1 MKKIIILGSTG
12 SIGRQTID
20 IISKNKKNFNV
31 ILLSTNKNINVLS
44 KQIKKFNVR
53 NVVVTNLS
61 SYKKFK
67 KKFNKINVFNNF
79 EKIDKII
86 KGKVDY
92 TMSAISGFDGLRPT
106 IKIIKKTKKIAIANK
121 ESIICGWE
129 LIKKELKKNKTEF
142 IPVDSEHFSI
152 WSVIR
157 DSNKDEIEKIIL
169 TASGGPFLNKR
180 SIKKV
185 KPINALKHPNWKM
198 GKKISVD
205 SATLMN
211 KIFEVIEAKKMFDLE
226 LYKFQILIH
235 PKSYVHAIVKF
246 KNGLIKIIAHD
257 TDMKIP
263 IYNSIYIGEKK
274 QYYFKLK
281 KINLEILNSL
291 NLQKVDDKKFPVI
304 KLLKKLTNKN
314 SLFDTAV
321 VSANDELVNL
331 FLKKKIKFFEI
342 SSKIMSILS
351 LSFLTKFKGQKP
363 KNLAQIERL
372 NEFVRLKT
380 RTLSVISQ
388 KK

>member
-12 SIGRQTID
+12 SIGKQTIE
-20 IISKNKKNFNV
+20 IIGKNKKNFKIV
-31 ILLSTNKNINVLS
+31 LLSTNKNINILS
-44 KQIKKFNVR
+44 KQIKKFNVQ
-53 NVVVTNLS
+53 NVIVTDINS
-61 SYKKFK
+61 FKKIKKKFK
-67 KKFNKINVFNNF
+67 KINVFNNF
-79 EKIDKII
+79 EKLDKII
-86 KGKVDY
+86 KSKADY

-129 LIKKELKKNKTEF
+129 LIKKELKKNKTTF

-157 DSNKDEIEKIIL
+157 DSHKDEIEKIIL
-169 TASGGPFLNKR
+169 TASGGPFLNEKN
-180 SIKKV
+180 IKKV
-185 KPINALKHPNWKM
+185 KLINALKHPNWKM

-226 LYKFQILIH
+226 LDKFDILIH

-263 IYNSIYIGEKK
+263 IYNSIYIDEKK
-274 QYYFKLK
+274 QYYFNLK

-291 NLQKVDDKKFPVI
+291 NLQKVNDKKFPVI
-304 KLLKKLTNKN
+304 KLLKKLNNKN

-321 VSANDELVNL
+321 VSVNDEIVNL

-342 SSKIMSILS
+342 SKKITTILS
-351 LSFLTKFKGQKP
+351 LAFLTKLKGQKP
-363 KNLAQIERL
+363 KNLAQIEKL

-380 RTLSVISQ
+380 RTLSVKS
-388 KK
+388 KKK

>member
-12 SIGRQTID
+12 SIGKQTIE
-20 IISKNKKNFNV
+20 IISKNKKNFKI
-31 ILLSTNKNINVLS
+31 ILLSADKNINILS
-44 KQIKKFNVR
+44 KQIEKFNVQ
-53 NVVVTNLS
+53 NVIVTNINS
-61 SYKKFK
+61 FKKIKKKFK
-67 KKFNKINVFNNF
+67 KINVFNNF
-79 EKIDKII
+79 EKLDKII

-92 TMSAISGFDGLRPT
+92 TMSAISGLDGLKPT

-129 LIKKELKKNKTEF
+129 LIKKELKKNKTVF
-142 IPVDSEHFSI
+142 IPVDSEHFSV
-152 WSVIR
+152 WSVIK
-157 DSNKDEIEKIIL
+157 DSHKDEIEKIIL
-169 TASGGPFLNKR
+169 TASGGPFLNKKN
-180 SIKKV
+180 IMKV
-185 KPINALKHPNWKM
+185 KLINALKHPNWKM
-198 GKKISVD
+198 GKKISID

-211 KIFEVIEAKKMFDLE
+211 KIFEVIEAKKIFDLQ
-226 LYKFQILIH
+226 LNKFDILIH

-263 IYNSIYIGEKK
+263 IYNSIYIGGKK
-274 QYYFKLK
+274 QHFFKSK
-281 KINLEILNSL
+281 KIDLKILNSL
-291 NLQKVDDKKFPVI
+291 NFQKVDDKKFPVI
-304 KLLKKLTNKN
+304 KLLNKLTNKN

-321 VSANDELVNL
+321 VSVNDELVNL

-342 SSKIMSILS
+342 SKKITTILS
-351 LSFLTKFKGQKP
+351 LAFLTKFKGQKP

-380 RTLSVISQ
+380 RTLSVISE